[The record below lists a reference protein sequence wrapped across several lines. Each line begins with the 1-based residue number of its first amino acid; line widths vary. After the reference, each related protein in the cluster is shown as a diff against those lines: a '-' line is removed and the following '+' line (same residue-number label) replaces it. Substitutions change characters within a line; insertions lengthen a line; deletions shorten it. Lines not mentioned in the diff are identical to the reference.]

1 MIGLTPNKG
10 VYNLLFL
17 GGGSR
22 IFHII
27 GKVDTNIN
35 IALESRFYM
44 WHLFLGIPPT
54 PCTAVPPF
62 PGVKTKK
69 IGRRCISRGEWGL
82 GGGHTAEGGNQTFKS
97 YQRDGAR
104 TRMAL

>member
-1 MIGLTPNKG
+1 MQSVVKVVIGLTPNKG

-44 WHLFLGIPPT
+44 WHLF
-54 PCTAVPPF
+54 
-62 PGVKTKK
+62 
-69 IGRRCISRGEWGL
+69 
-82 GGGHTAEGGNQTFKS
+82 
-97 YQRDGAR
+97 
-104 TRMAL
+104 

>member
-44 WHLFLGIPPT
+44 WHLF
-54 PCTAVPPF
+54 
-62 PGVKTKK
+62 
-69 IGRRCISRGEWGL
+69 
-82 GGGHTAEGGNQTFKS
+82 
-97 YQRDGAR
+97 
-104 TRMAL
+104 